1 MNARPNAW
9 LRQAE
14 NDLALA
20 QLARDNGFLAQACY
34 YALQAAEKGLKSAS
48 KHCFSM
54 SGIF

>member
-20 QLARDNGFLAQACY
+20 QLARDNGFLAQACWRRLSRQPIRPQNV
-34 YALQAAEKGLKSAS
+34 ARVAQRQR
-48 KHCFSM
+48 
-54 SGIF
+54 